1 MQKRCLILAIVLI
14 LSTMTLVTSDE
25 NTYLNMADVYVDDD
39 ADPSWYD
46 ETHVATIAEAISNA
60 SAGQS
65 IYIYNGTYA
74 EGQMDI
80 DKDGLSFIGESRD
93 SVIINGGFSTLG
105 QDDLSFSTMQ
115 LRDWDGGDGL
125 SIDDGTYNVTIENIY
140 FTNFSNGAG
149 DSIQMSGG
157 GGGGCHNVTI
167 DNCEFYGDNGHGI
180 LITDVDD
187 TDVTISN
194 CTFDITNDK
203 DAILALGNHLTIE
216 HNTINTN
223 RTAIIGGMAGEFS
236 ENVTIRNNDITMT
249 ATGYAGIVKYWGG
262 KNWIIENNE
271 LNDCGG
277 SGIVCEGGSI
287 QIINNNITSITTD
300 NGCGIDFYS
309 YFSAD
314 DVLIEGNDISGPF
327 SLSICCGYAHNL
339 TIRNNKIH
347 GAFDAGV
354 FKCQN
359 SDYLDVNISD
369 NEIYNCSRA
378 IHIDGLSEPY
388 PDCDIEIYNN
398 TIHNIGL
405 LATGGSHDNWHSIW
419 LMRANNIT
427 VDSNTIYD
435 GGNCQIYCDRIT
447 NITVKNNLIYR
458 GFSDGIS
465 IDGCNNMD
473 VYGNEIWGSA
483 WAIFDYG
490 TWMGNPDSTDVHIYD
505 NYLHDNVG
513 IALSIRSDNFLVEN
527 NTFIDNKRDVEVE
540 RGSSTIQY
548 NTIINHNKPGWIGT
562 SNILAYEIV
571 DPSEATW
578 LHNYYSD
585 YVGVDDGDDGF
596 GDTSYCFYGNSDSSP
611 LIGIYPFGACF
622 QYSLNNLEITLNATS
637 YDYNGGGITNYTWDL
652 GDGTTAYTKDVVHE
666 YPRAGL
672 YTVTLTVHN
681 STTSDSDSFDIYVG
695 TPPTTMYVD
704 DDYHS
709 GTDGWK
715 YDHWDSVQDAV
726 YYIENG
732 TVNIASGTYIETI
745 YIYNKS
751 VNLIGDDATTTIID
765 ANNNATALNTYFGLQ
780 MIGST
785 LWLNSVYDSEI
796 TGLTLMNCS
805 YGGNRA
811 GITLSDYKDEVPDGG
826 TRLLSTS
833 SMNID
838 IHDNIL
844 KDNRNWGMI
853 IGYLRDGDVYNNTI
867 FDCSFGMGL
876 FSDATSVN
884 ATIHNNEIYNIDGYG
899 ICVEGDGEY
908 YENYVHDCDYGIYSS
923 PYSGIGAVIHRNNI
937 VSCVSNIV
945 YSGNA
950 VWMGGVPIIGN
961 YYDDYGGIDANAD
974 GIGDSAY
981 GNDPRPLMV
990 EYNGT
995 DPVCPPIHNI
1005 NKDTYDVLFQT
1016 AINDADEGDTI
1027 EVGWYEYMSQ
1037 GDDNFGE
1044 ENIIIDKKLNL
1055 IGLDR
1060 DNIIIYGNGDNA
1072 LTILEDNVYISNI
1085 TITDAKLITDIDPN
1099 DYCSHGGTSDYF
1111 IISNVQFAD
1120 LDHSS
1125 PVDQS
1130 DGGYADNTNLRAN
1143 LTAGETY
1150 TLNVTVNDLLD
1161 GGYPIYV
1168 SAFIDWGADFTEYR
1182 VGQTATDSGGATVST
1197 SIEVPNDFGGS
1208 AMMRVMVKYNGWATA
1223 CEELLYGEVED
1234 YEVYAPV
1241 VSIPAGINI
1250 NADNVSI
1257 IKCNI
1262 TGNSIGIKS
1271 VSSIIASYNNLW
1283 DNDINANDSGISQ
1296 YKYNYWDTYDEPDE
1310 GAWDNNTDGIAD
1322 DPYPIE
1328 GGNNKDLF
1336 PLMNPWGG
1344 TLYNLAP
1351 LQPTTVYPN
1360 NIEYLSV
1367 HDRYALV
1374 HVIDPDNDNMT
1385 VSFYWDNDTV
1395 IGIDS
1400 VSNDTDAQVWMP
1412 NPLEHDTTYYWYAKI
1427 FDGIETTNTS
1437 LYRFHTS
1444 MSWDINED
1452 AIVNYLDVSS
1462 LISEYNN
1469 ICSPGVLPQDINNDG
1484 IVNYLDVSSLVAHYG
1499 EK

>member
-300 NGCGIDFYS
+300 NGCGIDFNS

-765 ANNNATALNTYFGLQ
+765 ANNNATALNTYFGLR

-961 YYDDYGGIDANAD
+961 YYDDYSGIDANAD

-981 GNDPRPLMV
+981 GNDPRPLFSP
-990 EYNGT
+990 YTGS
-995 DPVCPPIHNI
+995 DPVSAPIYNI
-1005 NKDTYDVLFQT
+1005 NKGTYDAVIQT
-1016 AINDADEGDTI
+1016 AIDNADAGDTLNI
-1027 EVGWYEYMSQ
+1027 NWYDYMSQ
-1037 GDDNFGE
+1037 GDDGFADAVS
-1044 ENIIIDKKLNL
+1044 IDKLLTLVSN
-1055 IGLDR
+1055 DR
-1060 DNIIIYGNGDNA
+1060 DNIQLVGQT
-1072 LTILEDNVYISNI
+1072 TISADGVTLENF
-1085 TITDAKLITDIDPN
+1085 TITGATMN
-1099 DYCSHGGTSDYF
+1099 SGFESVTASNYCGGDGTNNFF
-1111 IISNVQFAD
+1111 IISEVEIAD
-1120 LDHSS
+1120 LDKVSGA
-1125 PVDQS
+1125 
-1130 DGGYADNTNLRAN
+1130 DGGYADYTSNTAN
-1143 LTAGETY
+1143 VTGGQTY
-1150 TLNVTVNDLLD
+1150 DINVTVNDLLD

-1168 SAFIDWGADFTEYR
+1168 KVFIDTDADEVLTDETGYEI
-1182 VGQTATDSGGATVST
+1182 GMTNTDSGGATVSST
-1197 SIEVPNDFGGS
+1197 ITIPTTLAGKTL
-1208 AMMRVMVKYNGWATA
+1208 MRVMVAYDVYPEP
-1223 CEELLYGEVED
+1223 CDSLSYGEVED
-1234 YEVYAPV
+1234 YTINVTPTSY
-1241 VSIPAGINI
+1241 PAGLTITAN
-1250 NADNVSI
+1250 DVYLK
-1257 IKCNI
+1257 KCNI
-1262 TGNSIGIKS
+1262 TGNYLGMTVHSA
-1271 VSSIIASYNNLW
+1271 VIATNNNFFNNTYNI
-1283 DNDINANDSGISQ
+1283 DDDSPGSTYQ
-1296 YKYNYWDTYDEPDE
+1296 YNYYDTYDEASE
-1310 GAWDNNTDGIAD
+1310 GAYDNNHDGIAD
-1322 DPYPIE
+1322 TPYTIPGDGGNIDPYPLLGTYDAGEDEEPPAANEAKIILTF
-1328 GGNNKDLF
+1328 NNNAEASITID
-1336 PLMNPWGG
+1336 
-1344 TLYNLAP
+1344 
-1351 LQPTTVYPN
+1351 PTTWNPSVGVGGQPENKTDFYLN
-1360 NIEYLSV
+1360 NTGTARVNVEVKCSN
-1367 HDRYALV
+1367 A
-1374 HVIDPDNDNMT
+1374 DNSWVVGPSAGHNTFVMEANVDGGEWIT
-1385 VSFYWDNDTV
+1385 LETTDTTGFITEFLPGSKT
-1395 IGIDS
+1395 IGIQYTPPTS
-1400 VSNDTDAQVWMP
+1400 SSDATESP
-1412 NPLEHDTTYYWYAKI
+1412 TATITFTA
-1427 FDGIETTNTS
+1427 T
-1437 LYRFHTS
+1437 
-1444 MSWDINED
+1444 
-1452 AIVNYLDVSS
+1452 VN
-1462 LISEYNN
+1462 
-1469 ICSPGVLPQDINNDG
+1469 
-1484 IVNYLDVSSLVAHYG
+1484 
-1499 EK
+1499 